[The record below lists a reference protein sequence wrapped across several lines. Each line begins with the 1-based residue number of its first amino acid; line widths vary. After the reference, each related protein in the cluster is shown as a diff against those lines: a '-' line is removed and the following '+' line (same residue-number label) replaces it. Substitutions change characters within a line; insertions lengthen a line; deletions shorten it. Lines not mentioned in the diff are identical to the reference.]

1 MTTRDEAG
9 RLARA
14 SGWLSQQPPD
24 FQAELVAR
32 SSLRLFSK
40 GETLCHADDRF
51 DGIYGVVR
59 GVVRI
64 EFSTIGNTYRIAAVK
79 QPVFWF
85 GQAAC
90 FRKGGFYSTITATTP
105 VAALV
110 LPPHEFDRLI
120 ENATYC
126 KAFAMLS
133 LDHLEEATQV
143 LSHLLVGDVEHRV
156 AARLALLAERSGPHR
171 PAVLQVTQFDL
182 AEMCGLSRPT
192 VQQVLANLEQRGLI
206 KPGYRRIE
214 VPDPEALVTGIEASP
229 MKTAALQQAD

>member
-1 MTTRDEAG
+1 MTTKDEAG

-14 SGWLSQQPPD
+14 SGWLSQQPED
-24 FQAELVAR
+24 FQTELVAR
-32 SSLRLFSK
+32 SNLRIFSK
-40 GETLCHADDRF
+40 GETLCHTGDPY
-51 DGIYGVVR
+51 DGVYGVVR

-85 GQAAC
+85 GQGAC

-105 VAALV
+105 VSALF

-120 ENATYC
+120 ESPAHC
-126 KAFAMLS
+126 KAFALLT

-143 LSHLLVGDVEHRV
+143 LGQLLVGDVEHRV
-156 AARLALLAERSGPHR
+156 AARLALLAERSGPQR
-171 PAVLQVTQFDL
+171 PAVLQITQFDL

-192 VQQVLANLEQRGLI
+192 VQQILSNLEQRGLI

-214 VPDPEALVTGIEASP
+214 VPNPEALVGGIEGSP
-229 MKTAALQQAD
+229 LKTAAVQKVD

>member
-1 MTTRDEAG
+1 MTTREEAG

-14 SGWLSQQPPD
+14 SGWLSQQPPE
-24 FQAELVAR
+24 FQSELVGR
-32 SSLRLFSK
+32 SSLRMFSK
-40 GETLCHADDRF
+40 GETLCHAGDSF
-51 DGIYGVVR
+51 DGVYGIVR

-85 GQAAC
+85 GQGAC

-105 VAALV
+105 VSALV

-120 ENATYC
+120 ENAAYC
-126 KAFAMLS
+126 KAFALLS
-133 LDHLEEATQV
+133 LDHLEEASQV
-143 LSHLLVGDVEHRV
+143 LGQLLVGNVEHRV
-156 AARLALLAERSGPHR
+156 AARIALLAERSGPQR

-192 VQQVLANLEQRGLI
+192 VQQILGNLERRGLI

-214 VPDPEALVTGIEASP
+214 VPDPEALVAGIENSP
-229 MKTAALQQAD
+229 LATAALQQAD